1 VLRTSLAAGFPLG
14 QIAVSDPLKFLR
26 TQEDP
31 AADANSVYSYEGAR
45 KAMKKITGMTLAA
58 IWIASIP
65 VIARAQIRGPIF
77 DDAGEE
83 IVATFSIVARDP
95 ATQELGVAVQSR
107 AFRAGAIVSYA
118 KAGVGAIATQASA
131 NQTYGPRGLA
141 LLEQGLSPDEVVR
154 HLTGA
159 DPGRDRRQLA
169 VIDAGGRVRAYTGS
183 GTSDW
188 AGHIEGENY
197 SVQGNILVGE
207 EVVRGM
213 ARAFESTDGELAE
226 RLMAALDA
234 GQAAGGDARGKQAG
248 GILVVKPI
256 GDSNRTTDRWVDV
269 RVDDSP
275 TPFVELRRLMNM
287 AVSRNARRRSRDL
300 YEEGRIT
307 EAITEQTKALRLM
320 PENDQYMYGL
330 ARLHAQAGDATE
342 ALESLTQAIERNGR
356 WREVAATSGD
366 FDSVKDHPDFKKIL
380 AG

>member
-1 VLRTSLAAGFPLG
+1 MNR
-14 QIAVSDPLKFLR
+14 
-26 TQEDP
+26 
-31 AADANSVYSYEGAR
+31 
-45 KAMKKITGMTLAA
+45 ITCMTLAT
-58 IWIASIP
+58 IWVAPATALAQAPAS
-65 VIARAQIRGPIF
+65 GPIL
-77 DDAGEE
+77 DEAGEE

-95 ATQELGVAVQSR
+95 TTQELGIAVQSR

-131 NQTYGPRGLA
+131 NQSYGPRGLE
-141 LLEQGLSPDEVVR
+141 LLEQGFSPEEVVR
-154 HLTGA
+154 QLTEA

-169 VIDAGGRVRAYTGS
+169 VIDAQGRVRAYTGS

-207 EVVRGM
+207 EVVREM
-213 ARAFESTDGELAE
+213 ARAFESTEGELAE

-287 AVSRNARRRSRDL
+287 AISRNLSRRR
-300 YEEGRIT
+300 
-307 EAITEQTKALRLM
+307 
-320 PENDQYMYGL
+320 
-330 ARLHAQAGDATE
+330 
-342 ALESLTQAIERNGR
+342 
-356 WREVAATSGD
+356 
-366 FDSVKDHPDFKKIL
+366 
-380 AG
+380 